1 METIYKQRIEALAAF
16 LKVNPAEIRV
26 SEGVLYTF
34 RAFYHGPKK
43 AYLVLTEKE
52 SETAARIAV
61 EERLWVIGLESIFSY
76 YDIDSYPSDVLEKLK
91 PADIREANKSIIKL
105 IENTCG
111 VHTLTDIMLS
121 FGNRPNILADYDQT
135 EHHEGGYNI
144 YRLY

>member
-1 METIYKQRIEALAAF
+1 METIYKQRIKALAAF

-26 SEGVLYTF
+26 SEGLLYTF
-34 RAFYHGPKK
+34 RAFYHGQKK
-43 AYLVLTEKE
+43 AYLVLTEEE

-76 YDIDSYPSDVLEKLK
+76 YDIESYPSDVLEKLK

-135 EHHEGGYNI
+135 EHHEGEYNI

>member
-1 METIYKQRIEALAAF
+1 METIHKQRIKALAAF

-43 AYLVLTEKE
+43 AYLVLTEEE
-52 SETAARIAV
+52 SETAARIAI

-91 PADIREANKSIIKL
+91 PADLREANKYIIKL
-105 IENTCG
+105 IEKTCG
-111 VHTLTDIMLS
+111 VHTLADSILS

-135 EHHEGGYNI
+135 EHHKDGYNI